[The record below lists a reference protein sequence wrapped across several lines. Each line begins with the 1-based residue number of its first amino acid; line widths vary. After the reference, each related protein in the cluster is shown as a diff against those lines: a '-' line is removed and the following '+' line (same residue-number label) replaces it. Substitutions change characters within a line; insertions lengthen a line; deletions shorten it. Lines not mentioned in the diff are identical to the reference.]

1 MELKQQLIIPRDV
14 DVVWRALNDPEV
26 LKSSLPGC
34 DRFEAVDDQVF
45 DMRVTAKIGPVKAT
59 FNGQISLQNLN
70 PPHAYEIVGEGKG
83 GVAGFAKGSAKVVL
97 DAVTDN
103 GSAATQL
110 RYQVS
115 ATVGGKIAQLGGRLI
130 DGAAR
135 KMAQDFFTQFV
146 RQLCNDDQLL
156 PVIET
161 IEVG

>member
-1 MELKQQLIIPRDV
+1 M
-14 DVVWRALNDPEV
+14 
-26 LKSSLPGC
+26 
-34 DRFEAVDDQVF
+34 
-45 DMRVTAKIGPVKAT
+45 
-59 FNGQISLQNLN
+59 
-70 PPHAYEIVGEGKG
+70 
-83 GVAGFAKGSAKVVL
+83 VL